1 MHRPCIGNRPCV
13 DSGAA
18 PTLTIVVD
26 TGTKTSV
33 FRPKSL
39 TALRGYT
46 PRQLGRDVS
55 AGVIVGV
62 IAVPLSIAVAVASG
76 VAPQQGLT
84 TAIVAGVV
92 VALFGGSR
100 VQVSGPTG
108 TFIVISYAIAA
119 QYGYDGLALAII
131 MAALMLIIMGIA
143 GLGKVIQ
150 FIPYPIVVGFS
161 SGIAT
166 VILISQIG
174 DLFGMSLTDA
184 PPDTIER
191 VVTYVR
197 EIGRIRPLDTIL
209 AAITIAITAGWK
221 QISRRV
227 PGALV
232 AILAVTI
239 PVAVF
244 ELPAVTIGS
253 RFGALP
259 RTLEWYGMPE
269 VSLPLIQEL
278 AVPAFTIALLCAIE
292 SLFTALVTDGMVGD
306 RHESDTELI
315 AEGGANLLAALFG
328 GIPTSGAI
336 ARTATNAKNGGRT
349 PIAAITGALFV
360 FVILAAL
367 GPLAAFIPLAALA
380 GVLSVVAW
388 NMAEW
393 RTLAALARG
402 PKSDMTVL
410 VTTYALTVLIDLAVA
425 IQVGMV
431 LAAFLFMRRM
441 SIVSDVTVLT
451 GPKDDAAGNGTDG
464 DAADEDLSTV
474 EHRIP
479 KDVEV
484 YEIDGALFFG
494 VAEKFRN
501 TMLLIERRPRVRIVR
516 MRNVTAIDLTG
527 LRLLEDLVNDSR
539 HHGHH
544 FILCGLKA
552 QPERALRKSGLYDT
566 IGDENITRTLWGAL
580 ARAEQLKQE

>member
-1 MHRPCIGNRPCV
+1 M
-13 DSGAA
+13 
-18 PTLTIVVD
+18 TIAVD
-26 TGTKTSV
+26 TATKESV

-46 PRQLGRDVS
+46 QRQFSRDVS
-55 AGVIVGV
+55 AGIIVGV

-76 VAPQQGLT
+76 VSPQQGLT
-84 TAIVAGVV
+84 TAIIAGIV
-92 VALFGGSR
+92 VALFGGGR

-119 QYGYDGLALAII
+119 QYGYDGLALATIL
-131 MAALMLIIMGIA
+131 AALMLIGMGVA
-143 GLGKVIQ
+143 GFGKVIQ
-150 FIPYPIVVGFS
+150 FIPYPIVVGFT

-166 VILISQIG
+166 VILISQFG
-174 DLFGMSLTDA
+174 DLTGMSLADA

-191 VVTYVR
+191 IATYFR
-197 EIGRIRPLDTIL
+197 EFSRIRPLDTIL
-209 AAITIAITAGWK
+209 AVITIFVTAWWK
-221 QISRRV
+221 QVSRRI

-232 AILAVTI
+232 AILVVTV
-239 PVAVF
+239 PVAIF

-259 RTLEWYGMPE
+259 RTLEWYGLPE
-269 VSLPLIQEL
+269 LSLPLIQEL
-278 AVPAFTIALLCAIE
+278 AVPAFTIALLCGIE

-315 AEGGANLLAALFG
+315 AEGGANLLVALFG

-336 ARTATNAKNGGRT
+336 ARTATSAKNGGRT
-349 PIAAITGALFV
+349 PIAAATAALFV
-360 FVILAAL
+360 FVVLAVL
-367 GPLAAFIPLAALA
+367 GPLAAYIPLAALA
-380 GVLSVVAW
+380 GILSVVAW

-393 RTLAALARG
+393 RTLLALARG

-410 VTTYALTVLIDLAVA
+410 LVTFILTVLIDLAVA

-441 SIVSDVTVLT
+441 SIVSDVTLLNSSERDVADV
-451 GPKDDAAGNGTDG
+451 GGTD
-464 DAADEDLSTV
+464 ALASDEAFSTI

-479 KDVEV
+479 EDVEV

-527 LRLLEDLVNDSR
+527 LRLLEDLVKDSR

-544 FILCGLKA
+544 FILSGLKP

-566 IGDENITRTLWGAL
+566 IRAENVTRTLWGAL
-580 ARAEQLKQE
+580 ARAEQLKQERHGRDR